1 MNSLCLTSCTGEKPQ
16 KVNLIICIVSHLKAY
31 LEVNKNTA
39 HLDNPICKVIND
51 KSNLSHEHLAKGST
65 YAPQM
70 KPNAIHLCLN
80 KSM

>member
-1 MNSLCLTSCTGEKPQ
+1 MNSICLTSCTGDKTQ
-16 KVNLIICIVSHLKAY
+16 KVNLRMCITTHLKAY
-31 LEVNKNTA
+31 LEVHKNTA

-65 YAPQM
+65 YAPRM
-70 KPNAIHLCLN
+70 KPNASHLYLN